1 MRNLNE
7 MGGLVPPLFF
17 RFDFLICPCNFG
29 MPRYNTGMDEQVMN
43 PANTPESSSE
53 LRKLDHNGFFT
64 NTFQMKRL
72 AKGFLRFALPKDLRK
87 HLDLEGLTIEPRH
100 KTDDVFRDRIS
111 DVTYRVPIKDSEH
124 YVDFFVICEHKSYN
138 DLWTIFQLWT
148 YVYLVIQLEYRKV
161 ADAGTVP
168 ADYRLPPV
176 IAIIL
181 HHGESRFTGKT
192 ELSELFLQLPGIEKY
207 LPKLQAVLVD
217 LSAIE
222 DEDVLEDPEVP
233 ELRLVLIA
241 LKVVFRKD
249 VSTKITE
256 ILEELKPISDDPIIQ
271 DIIRT
276 VWHYLVYSATY
287 SERDYGILYET
298 INKIVEVE
306 TMPTMLEKWSA
317 ERKSGW
323 QAETG
328 QNMVLKAMRKKFEN
342 VPQEIENAVLSKSDP
357 IVLESLLEH
366 VFDCDTLDEFATGL

>member
-1 MRNLNE
+1 
-7 MGGLVPPLFF
+7 
-17 RFDFLICPCNFG
+17 
-29 MPRYNTGMDEQVMN
+29 
-43 PANTPESSSE
+43 
-53 LRKLDHNGFFT
+53 
-64 NTFQMKRL
+64 
-72 AKGFLRFALPKDLRK
+72 
-87 HLDLEGLTIEPRH
+87 
-100 KTDDVFRDRIS
+100 
-111 DVTYRVPIKDSEH
+111 
-124 YVDFFVICEHKSYN
+124 
-138 DLWTIFQLWT
+138 LWTIFQLWT

-217 LSAIE
+217 LSTIE
-222 DEDVLEDPEVP
+222 DGDVPFDPEVP
-233 ELRLVLIA
+233 ELELVLTA

-287 SERDYGILYET
+287 SERDYEILYEI
-298 INKIVEVE
+298 INNVVEVE

-317 ERKSGW
+317 ERKTTW
-323 QAETG
+323 KAEAKAES
-328 QNMVLKAMRKKFEN
+328 VLTVLRARFQT
-342 VPQEIENAVLSKSDP
+342 VPQEVENAIRQMNDP
-357 IVLESLLEH
+357 IALDSWAAQAATSLSME
-366 VFDCDTLDEFATGL
+366 EFAEALLR